1 MRLDEIKRI
10 AMQSELERALNR
22 KPYLDH
28 AFEPYNSR
36 NLSSQQNAYNFLEKY
51 VSTPAAKSIAGS
63 KGNFGVMD
71 LLGIP
76 FTEDMG
82 RMSGRGAAENNYR
95 DVALGT
101 GGILLSAADPTK
113 AIGKVAKPVI
123 NKVKSSITSIPDYV
137 FSKGFLTSTPTKP
150 NPLVGTRYE
159 TTPQG
164 LLVPKREITPDELLG
179 SMIVPK
185 YSDATTRNQLLTEV
199 SGQTLKKPVLTKSGF
214 EYPRDRELYNK
225 KVIYASNEDA
235 AKTDVARLQSASA
248 KGKELGGTGD
258 TFLAPTTM
266 GEGSEYFGGMTS
278 DTLLNFID
286 NGKMTN
292 ELIDQLDNEIRKGIG
307 LGVAMPNWKGIMSA
321 EGRKQLE
328 KEGKYRVALSKRM
341 EKQKY
346 QKALEFN
353 VKDIEG
359 GLIIPELK
367 GKQNTIGHTLI
378 KTDDPNKLHLVDGTH
393 PAYNKD
399 IIGGQYAGGFKEDM
413 PLSEL
418 YGDNFMQQL
427 LTGTIPNQN
436 ILRKNYVTPNI
447 NPKTGKIT
455 QSTNPV
461 GDSIGAMMMTK
472 DGGIVSKFMD
482 EKSVDA
488 LIKKGLIDNSKTS
501 KVGFGL
507 LNNNANPTKSGGLL
521 QKNTSSVWD
530 EPTQAITSA
539 DTSINSSK
547 LPAAF
552 TQLNK
557 EGAFKKGSVN
567 IDIGG
572 GRFNNADELL
582 QKSDAT
588 NLVYDPFNRTKAH
601 NANVVDAVSGG
612 NADTATI
619 NNVLNVIDGEA
630 NQLKVLNQAKDAV
643 KKDGEVF
650 ISVYQGKGDGI
661 GKTTSKGFQQNK
673 KAADYLDLVKKVFP
687 NAKLKNGVIR
697 ATNK

>member
-1 MRLDEIKRI
+1 MTLEEILQ
-10 AMQSELERALNR
+10 QSEVDRMLSGNVR
-22 KPYLDH
+22 PYQNH
-28 AFEPYNSR
+28 AFSEYKPTFQEKSYDFIN
-36 NLSSQQNAYNFLEKY
+36 KY
-51 VSTPAAKSIAGS
+51 VSTPAAKSLVGN
-63 KGNFGVMD
+63 KGNFGLMD
-71 LLGIP
+71 LTG
-76 FTEDMG
+76 FG
-82 RMSGRGAAENNYR
+82 GAAEQIARNTGRGINQGNYG
-95 DVALGT
+95 DVTLGF
-101 GGILLSAADPTK
+101 GLLGLDVVDPTK

-123 NKVKSSITSIPDYV
+123 NKVKSSITSIPDFV
-137 FSKGFLTSTPTKP
+137 FSKGFLTNTRTNP
-150 NPLVGTRYE
+150 NPLVGTRYVAR
-159 TTPQG
+159 PSG
-164 LLVPKREITPDELLG
+164 LLVPEREITPDELLG

-185 YSDATTRNQLLTEV
+185 HSDRVTRNELVTEV
-199 SGQTLKKPVLTKSGF
+199 SGETLANKVRTTSGF
-214 EYPRDRELYNK
+214 QYPRDRELYNK
-225 KVIYASNEDA
+225 KVMYASNKDA
-235 AKTDVARLQSASA
+235 AQTDIDRLQSASA
-248 KGKELGGTGD
+248 RGKELGGTGD

-266 GEGSEYFGGMTS
+266 GDGSEYFGGDTS
-278 DTLLNFID
+278 KVLLNFVD
-286 NGKMTN
+286 NGKMTKD
-292 ELIDQLDNEIRKGIG
+292 LVKQLDDEIRKG
-307 LGVAMPNWKGIMSA
+307 LNGVPAMPNWKGIMTA
-321 EGRKQLE
+321 EGREQLN
-328 KEGKYRVALSKRM
+328 KIGKYKVSFSKRM

-346 QKALEFN
+346 QKTLGYN
-353 VKDIEG
+353 YKDIEG
-359 GLIIPELK
+359 ALLIPELK

-378 KTDDPNKLHLVDGTH
+378 KTDDPNKLHLIDGTH
-393 PAYNKD
+393 PAYTKD
-399 IIGGQYAGGFKEDM
+399 IIGGQYAGGFKDDM

-436 ILRKNYVTPNI
+436 TLLKNYTAS
-447 NPKTGKIT
+447 
-455 QSTNPV
+455 QSINPV

-472 DGGIVSKFMD
+472 DGGAIGKFMD

-488 LIKKGLIDNSKTS
+488 LIKKGLIDNSKVS
-501 KVGFGL
+501 KEGFGL
-507 LNNNANPTKSGGLL
+507 LKINANPTKSGGLL
-521 QKNTSSVWD
+521 KKNTNSVWN

-572 GRFNNADELL
+572 GRFNNADDLL

-643 KKDGEVF
+643 RKDGEVF
-650 ISVYQGKGDGI
+650 ISVYQGVGDGV

-673 KAADYLDLVKKVFP
+673 KTKDYLELVREVFP
-687 NAKLKNGVIR
+687 DAELKKGIIR

>member
-1 MRLDEIKRI
+1 MRLDEIEKI
-10 AMQSELERALNR
+10 AMQSELEQALNR
-22 KPYLDH
+22 KAYLDH
-28 AFEPYNSR
+28 AFEQR
-36 NLSSQQNAYNFLEKY
+36 NPKNMSLQENVYGFLDKY

-71 LLGIP
+71 LLGLP

-82 RMSGRGAAENNYR
+82 RMAGRGAAKNKYS

-101 GGILLSAADPTK
+101 GGMLLSAADPSK
-113 AIGKVAKPVI
+113 AIGKVAKPVY
-123 NKVKSSITSIPDYV
+123 NKIKSSITSIPDHV

-150 NPLVGTRYE
+150 NPIVGTRYE

-185 YSDATTRNQLLTEV
+185 YSDATTRNQLVTEV
-199 SGQTLKKPVLTKSGF
+199 SGQKLKNPVLTKSGF
-214 EYPRDRELYNK
+214 EYPRDKKLYDQE
-225 KVIYASNEDA
+225 VVYASNEGA
-235 AKTDVARLQSASA
+235 AQTDIDRLISASE
-248 KGKELGGTGD
+248 KGKQLGGTGD
-258 TFLAPTTM
+258 TLLAPTTM
-266 GEGSEYFGGMTS
+266 GKGSEYFGGMTS

-286 NGKMTN
+286 NGKMSK
-292 ELIDQLDNEIRKGIG
+292 ELISQLDNEIKNGIG
-307 LGVAMPNWKGIMSA
+307 LSGKFPNWKGIMTA
-321 EGRKQLE
+321 EGRKQLKE
-328 KEGKYRVALSKRM
+328 EGKYRVALSKRM
-341 EKQKY
+341 ENQKY

-353 VKDIEG
+353 VQDVEG

-367 GKQNTIGHTLI
+367 GKQDTIGHTFV
-378 KTDDPNKLHLVDGTH
+378 KVKDPTKLHLVDGSH

-399 IIGGQYAGGFKEDM
+399 IIGGQYIGGFKEDM
-413 PLSEL
+413 PLGEL
-418 YGDNFMQQL
+418 YGDTFMQQL
-427 LTGTIPNQN
+427 LTGKIPNQN
-436 ILRKNYVTPNI
+436 TLLKDYTISK
-447 NPKTGKIT
+447 
-455 QSTNPV
+455 STNPV

-472 DGGIVSKFMD
+472 DGGAIGKFMD
-482 EKSVDA
+482 EKSVDD
-488 LIKKGLIDNSKTS
+488 LIKKGFIDNSKVS
-501 KVGFGL
+501 KVGYGL
-507 LNNNANPTKSGGLL
+507 LDIKANPTKSGGLL

-539 DTSINSSK
+539 DTSINSAK

-552 TQLNK
+552 TQLTK

-567 IDIGG
+567 VDIGG

-601 NANVVDAVSGG
+601 NANVVNAVSGG

-619 NNVLNVIDGEA
+619 NNVLNVIEDEA
-630 NQLKVLNQAKDAV
+630 NQLKVLSQAKDAV

-650 ISVYQGKGDGI
+650 ISVYQGKGDGV
-661 GKTTSKGFQQNK
+661 GKATSKGYQQNK
-673 KAADYLDLVKKVFP
+673 KAADYLDLVKQVFP
-687 NAKLKNGVIR
+687 DAKLKNGIIR
-697 ATNK
+697 ATNN